1 MRYGYFPGCSL
12 ETSAREY
19 DLSVRA
25 VCQELDVE
33 LVEVSDWNCCGATA
47 AANTDPAL
55 SAVLAARNFRQ
66 AERAG
71 LDTVMAPCSG
81 CYKYLRQARQ
91 SLDEEPRLNL
101 RVQRLLG
108 GQPLGS
114 LPAVKHP
121 LEVLTNDLGATV
133 TAVKRPLRR
142 LRVACYYGCL
152 ISRPYGGFDDPEDP
166 TSMDRLMA
174 ALGAEVVAYTY
185 KTRCCG
191 GAVMMPSPEVAFDLT
206 GHLLRKARE
215 QGANCLALACP
226 LCALLLDTYQST
238 VGRRLGMRF
247 DLPIFYFTQLMG
259 LALGLDGERLG
270 LKYNVVTPFDL
281 LAEIGLEGAME

>member
-1 MRYGYFPGCSL
+1 MRYAYYPGCSL

-47 AANTDPAL
+47 AANTDPTL

-66 AERAG
+66 AKRSG
-71 LDTVMAPCSG
+71 SDTVMAPCSG
-81 CYKYLRQARQ
+81 CYEHLRRARQ
-91 SLDEEPRLNL
+91 SLDEDSQLNM

-114 LPAVKHP
+114 LPAVNHA

-174 ALGAEVVAYTY
+174 ALGAEVVPYAY

-238 VGRRLGMRF
+238 IGRRLGMRF
-247 DLPIFYFTQLMG
+247 NLPIFYFTQLMG

-281 LAEIGLEGAME
+281 LAEVGLEEALE